1 MSDYIYHIGD
11 DYDCNNKE
19 YVILSTDK
27 GQQITVALTASGVP
41 FKGCYDNKSIFFD
54 YDRNYK
60 ESVDEIIAKF
70 PSDDYA
76 VQRNEIAEHKGD
88 DCLYFLPAVAKLLRM
103 TEGTLRHR
111 PLDIQLAV
119 CKRYADNWYCD
130 TYTIQHE
137 LKDAMMLITKPEM
150 TDSEKEKAVG
160 KD

>member
-19 YVILSTDK
+19 YVTLSTDK

-41 FKGCYDNKSIFFD
+41 FKGRYDEESIFFD
-54 YDRNYK
+54 YDGDYK

-70 PSDDYA
+70 TSDEYA
-76 VQRNEIAEHKGD
+76 EQRREIAEHKGD
-88 DCLYFLPAVAKLLRM
+88 DCLYFLSDVAKLLHM
-103 TEGTLRHR
+103 TEGTLRRR

-119 CKRYADNWYCD
+119 CKRYVDNWYCD

-150 TDSEKEKAVG
+150 TDSEKEKAIG

>member
-1 MSDYIYHIGD
+1 MSDYIYHIGN

-41 FKGCYDNKSIFFD
+41 FKGRYDEESIIFD
-54 YDRNYK
+54 YDGDYK

-70 PSDDYA
+70 TSDDYA
-76 VQRNEIAEHKGD
+76 DQRRKIAEHKGD
-88 DCLYFLPAVAKLLRM
+88 DSLYFLPAVAKLLRM
-103 TEGTLRHR
+103 TEGTLRRR

-119 CKRYADNWYCD
+119 CKRYVDNWYCD

-150 TDSEKEKAVG
+150 TDSDKEKAVG